1 MQRHTIDADTG
12 AIVLQ
17 SPEGLAPQ
25 TVSLITEGFGQFYQR
40 ADELRTKAAS
50 IVVTSPEDKDAI
62 RDAREYRL
70 ALKNI
75 RVGADK
81 TRKAMKEDSLRLGR
95 AIDGAYN
102 MLEHAIKPLET
113 YLEDQEKIA
122 ERLEAERLQNL
133 RETRLAALKEAD
145 PDHIPSGDVAAYFD
159 AHFEKVL
166 GDVRDLRK
174 LRQEWE
180 QREEQERIERE
191 RKEAEERER
200 IRLENERLKAEA
212 AAREAEMQAE
222 RERVAK
228 ERALAEAKAAAERRA
243 LEEAACK
250 EREAAEA
257 KAKAEAAAR
266 AKAEEEARAL
276 REANERR
283 EREAREAA
291 EQAERERIA
300 AEKKAAR
307 APDKAKL
314 RGFAANVR
322 AMKVPEA
329 TTDDGKRVAAEIA
342 AKVKGFAKWIE
353 AQTENL

>member
-1 MQRHTIDADTG
+1 MHTIDNDTQ
-12 AIVLQ
+12 AIVMQ
-17 SPEGLAPQ
+17 APEGLPPQ

-40 ADELRTKAAS
+40 ADDLRAKVAS
-50 IVVTSPEDKDAI
+50 IVVTSPEDKEQIKA
-62 RDAREYRL
+62 AREYRL

-122 ERLEAERLQNL
+122 DRLEAERLQNL

-145 PDHIPSGDVAAYFD
+145 PDHIPTGDVAAFFD
-159 AHFEKVL
+159 DQFEKIL

-174 LRQEWE
+174 LRIERQ

-191 RKEAEERER
+191 RKDAEERER
-200 IRLENERLKAEA
+200 IRQENERLKAEA

-228 ERALAEAKAAAERRA
+228 ERAEADAKAAAERRA
-243 LEEAACK
+243 IEEQARK
-250 EREAAEA
+250 EREEAET

-266 AKAEEEARAL
+266 AKAEAEAREL

-283 EREAREAA
+283 EREAKEAA
-291 EQAERERIA
+291 EKAEADRLA
-300 AEKKAAR
+300 AEKKATR

-314 RGFAANVR
+314 RGFAASVR
-322 AMKVPEA
+322 AMVVPETA
-329 TTDDGKRVAAEIA
+329 TEDGKRVASEIA
-342 AKVKGFAKWIE
+342 AKVQNFANWIVT
-353 AQTENL
+353 QTENL